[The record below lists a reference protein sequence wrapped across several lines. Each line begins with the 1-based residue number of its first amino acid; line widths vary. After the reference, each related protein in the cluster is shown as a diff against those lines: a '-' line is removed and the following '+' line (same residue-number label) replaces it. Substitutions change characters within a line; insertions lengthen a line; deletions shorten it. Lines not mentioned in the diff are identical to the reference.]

1 MIEKITLTN
10 FRGIRNGEMELSPIT
25 ILLGPNNSAKSTI
38 LEAIFLAPNPCR
50 NVPYIVTVQKAPSP
64 MHIVTVQRALMQM
77 HTSSSALDIVY
88 FLHQTLDYKGYSFL
102 LHNYTAKLAE
112 IKINRT
118 HAEEYSLRFILSDSH
133 IFLTTS
139 GAPRPTAMSTVNIG
153 GKEIPFFASIPTDR
167 IGTETLHDDQPFIEE
182 ALLISPK
189 LLKPSYEYLRKQWTA
204 VVNSRIARKVA
215 MDTSKFSMESYK
227 DFTMEPVLGGHVD
240 IHAYLD
246 DGRRIR
252 LGDLGEGVQSYAMT
266 RILYE
271 LTSPKVLLWDDL
283 ESHLNPR
290 ILACVADWFSEL
302 INDGRQIVLSTH
314 SLDAA
319 KAIAGVNEENTRI
332 YLTSLAESTL
342 KTKKLTLNELEDF
355 QKAGIDARTAEAFM
369 L

>member
-1 MIEKITLTN
+1 LIEKITFTN
-10 FRGIRNGEMELSPIT
+10 FRGIRNGDMELSPIT

-50 NVPYIVTVQKAPSP
+50 NVPYIITLEK
-64 MHIVTVQRALMQM
+64 TGGRE
-77 HTSSSALDIVY
+77 TSSALDVVY
-88 FLHQTLDYKGYSFL
+88 FLHQTLDYQGYTFL
-102 LHNYTAKLAE
+102 LNNYTAKSAE
-112 IKINRT
+112 IKLNRT
-118 HAEEYSLRFILSDSH
+118 HAEEYSLRFILAGSR
-133 IFLTTS
+133 IYLTTS
-139 GAPRPTAMSTVNIG
+139 GAPKETSMGNVAIG
-153 GKEIPFFASIPTDR
+153 DKVIPYFASIYADR
-167 IGTETLHDDQPFIEE
+167 IGVENLYSDQPFVEE

-189 LLKPSYEYLRKQWTA
+189 LLKSSYEYLRKQWTT

-215 MDTSKFSMESYK
+215 MDTSKFSMENYK

-332 YLTSLAESTL
+332 CLTSLAESAL

>member
-1 MIEKITLTN
+1 MIEKITFTN
-10 FRGIRNGEMELSPIT
+10 FRGIKNGDMELSPIT

-50 NVPYIVTVQKAPSP
+50 NVPYIITLERETRLTREK
-64 MHIVTVQRALMQM
+64 
-77 HTSSSALDIVY
+77 TSSSALDVVY
-88 FLHQTLDYKGYSFL
+88 FLHQTLDYQGYSFL
-102 LHNYTAKLAE
+102 LHNYTAKFAE
-112 IKINRT
+112 IKMDRGA
-118 HAEEYSLRFILSDSH
+118 HEEYSLKFMRAEPYIY
-133 IFLTTS
+133 LT
-139 GAPRPTAMSTVNIG
+139 APAGITGGGGTANVEGESISYFARVFADEIG
-153 GKEIPFFASIPTDR
+153 IDTYWSNK
-167 IGTETLHDDQPFIEE
+167 PFIEE
-182 ALLISPK
+182 TLLITPK
-189 LLKPSYEYLRKQWTA
+189 LLRSAYEYLRKQWTV

-215 MDTSKFSMESYK
+215 ADTSKFSMESYK

-271 LTSPKVLLWDDL
+271 LTNPKVLLWDDL

-290 ILACVADWFSEL
+290 ILAHVADWFSEL

-332 YLTSLAESTL
+332 YITSLAESTL
-342 KTKKLTLNELEDF
+342 KTKKLTLSELENL
-355 QKAGIDARTAEAFM
+355 QKAGIDARTTEAFM